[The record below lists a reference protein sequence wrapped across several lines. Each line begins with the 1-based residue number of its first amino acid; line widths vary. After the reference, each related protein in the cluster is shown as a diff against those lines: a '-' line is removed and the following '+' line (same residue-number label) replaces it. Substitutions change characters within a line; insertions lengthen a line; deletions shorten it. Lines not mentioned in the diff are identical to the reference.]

1 MVVQWRQVLCLL
13 PLIPIVVLVIFEDR
27 VSIPSCAVVPD
38 LGQQYVEEDHPD
50 DLKVMMVANLLLL
63 GSEAGYTNILFRD
76 YYMSRWGSRRKGGL
90 GGRGSRRE
98 GSRREGFRWEG
109 ISAEGESRLE
119 GFRWEGISAEGE
131 SRLEGSL
138 GWRGSRLEGISARGV
153 GGGRGFGGRG
163 VGKGGVAPRGGF
175 GQVGVGGRLRLGISV
190 GGGSCRAG
198 GAVGQERASS
208 AALKSSRSLKA
219 EKDKPPPPLPGPEFW
234 FRAPYLGGGDEL
246 WHLVEADAEVGKVVD
261 LPLLGY
267 KEVSVEEDCFISPKS
282 VLRFQVERGE
292 FPHCLSAYR
301 NYVVPPTAFATWA
314 DEILGNADFM
324 ELLRRADVH
333 RAVVNSLRLVILRER
348 KWMDVVVSRWSTDSH
363 TLPVAWGEIGPTLE
377 DVGCLLRLPMLG
389 KVDPSSGR
397 LSPSQQGVVDAL
409 RKSVRREKD
418 QGGGKKGHGGVKNT
432 FTEWARYWYKDLGAS
447 RAGEE
452 APVVID
458 GPGLKEP
465 AHLAAFLAYWLT
477 WYIFPGPPKDG
488 VDTALFELAAILAS
502 GESVAPEPNDFG
514 GDDGG
519 GEGEPCRSVCRS
531 ARWSGSGV
539 RDVRGGIAE
548 VIDIEGEFVARPYV
562 NTPKGVF
569 SFNVYSEEDV
579 VTFANKDDASTAEL
593 FRMSC
598 MMRGELPYFVNG
610 KYGSVTY
617 DPMRVARQF
626 GYDQGVPK
634 SLLPSG
640 AVGDVWKRFLKS
652 AFPAELRDNL
662 VRFLEY
668 VKGVPVSLEVEDVL
682 SQDGE
687 LCLPKVKDPA
697 LASFVVRSP
706 HVKEEV
712 LGRVEEY
719 LENTYG
725 ILAKDVRSSVSLR
738 DRDGGG
744 QAEGVRL
751 KSKHTSKRPAKDAGG
766 WSSPANG
773 ERLGI
778 TSKGN
783 EESSKAVHPKA
794 VEEVVRISRVEAETG
809 GGSGVPSNSVEA
821 IGTLNEHAVA
831 RGGMDDI
838 WGDEGVS
845 SGGVAPPR
853 KGGEES
859 SEAMRTDDVEETVK
873 TPRAEASATAAG
885 GCLAVPLDSLET
897 IGTFEQNAA
906 VHGVVNDIWED
917 EGVSSGGVS
926 HPWKGKSLRH
936 MRPSDGVLN
945 EEEEEEETEGEE
957 EEEGSEEDDRGD
969 EEGEE
974 EEGEEEAGLVEGRGV
989 RPGGGGRWWRVKL
1002 ARGCEWEKDAQR
1014 LALVSLVSFVELL
1027 EDVSLP
1033 EATPEDFASV
1043 YGGLAA
1049 LGSYQLEV
1057 DWLRK
1062 RIDQMAV
1069 LLELPAWRDRLEK
1082 VNKELEEV
1090 EAAAARLRK
1099 RKEKLEGEVVGART
1113 AARETLIC
1121 LVTPVKGCGDEERL
1135 GAGWFSFVLLML
1147 VSF

>member
-1 MVVQWRQVLCLL
+1 MTARPKLL
-13 PLIPIVVLVIFEDR
+13 VTR
-27 VSIPSCAVVPD
+27 RAGAVV
-38 LGQQYVEEDHPD
+38 E
-50 DLKVMMVANLLLL
+50 
-63 GSEAGYTNILFRD
+63 
-76 YYMSRWGSRRKGGL
+76 
-90 GGRGSRRE
+90 
-98 GSRREGFRWEG
+98 
-109 ISAEGESRLE
+109 
-119 GFRWEGISAEGE
+119 
-131 SRLEGSL
+131 
-138 GWRGSRLEGISARGV
+138 
-153 GGGRGFGGRG
+153 
-163 VGKGGVAPRGGF
+163 PR
-175 GQVGVGGRLRLGISV
+175 
-190 GGGSCRAG
+190 
-198 GAVGQERASS
+198 QERASS

-246 WHLVEADAEVGKVVD
+246 
-261 LPLLGY
+261 
-267 KEVSVEEDCFISPKS
+267 
-282 VLRFQVERGE
+282 
-292 FPHCLSAYR
+292 
-301 NYVVPPTAFATWA
+301 
-314 DEILGNADFM
+314 
-324 ELLRRADVH
+324 
-333 RAVVNSLRLVILRER
+333 
-348 KWMDVVVSRWSTDSH
+348 
-363 TLPVAWGEIGPTLE
+363 
-377 DVGCLLRLPMLG
+377 LG

-432 FTEWARYWYKDLGAS
+432 FTEWARFWYKDLGAS

-502 GESVAPEPNDFG
+502 GESVPLAPLFLGTLFKRLDMLHDAARRSCGRYDLPIYVATNFLHMFLFERFPKVAPEPNDFG

-531 ARWSGSGV
+531 AQWSGSGV
-539 RDVRGGIAE
+539 RDVRGGIAD

-569 SFNVYSEEDV
+569 SLNVYSEEDV

-598 MMRGELPYFVNG
+598 MIRGELPYFVNG

-652 AFPAELRDNL
+652 AFPAELRSMHTITL
-662 VRFLEY
+662 PGAKRMGGL
-668 VKGVPVSLEVEDVL
+668 EDVL

-697 LASFVVRSP
+697 LASFGVRSP

-719 LENTYG
+719 LKNTYG
-725 ILAKDVRSSVSLR
+725 ILAKDVRSSVSWS

-751 KSKHTSKRPAKDAGG
+751 KSKHTSKRLAKDAEGVVKSG
-766 WSSPANG
+766 K
-773 ERLGI
+773 RKK

-794 VEEVVRISRVEAETG
+794 VEEVVRIPRVEAETG

-821 IGTLNEHAVA
+821 IG
-831 RGGMDDI
+831 
-838 WGDEGVS
+838 
-845 SGGVAPPR
+845 
-853 KGGEES
+853 GEES
-859 SEAMRTDDVEETVK
+859 SKAMQTDDVEETVK
-873 TPRAEASATAAG
+873 TPRAEPSATAAG

-957 EEEGSEEDDRGD
+957 EEVGSEEDDRGD

-974 EEGEEEAGLVEGRGV
+974 EEGEEEAGLVEGRG
-989 RPGGGGRWWRVKL
+989 GGGGKPTVWRRAVVASQACKRMRMGKECAVVGVGGKRWPSTFVRL
-1002 ARGCEWEKDAQR
+1002 GNMSTFSRR

-1027 EDVSLP
+1027 EDVSLL
-1033 EATPEDFASV
+1033 EATPEDFVSV
-1043 YGGLAA
+1043 YRGLVA

-1090 EAAAARLRK
+1090 EATAARLRK
-1099 RKEKLEGEVVGART
+1099 RKEKLEGEVAG
-1113 AARETLIC
+1113 REN
-1121 LVTPVKGCGDEERL
+1121 GCSGDFDMSSH
-1135 GAGWFSFVLLML
+1135 AGQGLRR
-1147 VSF
+1147 

>member
-1 MVVQWRQVLCLL
+1 MLFYNLLYYCVLKQVENRLTRVEQSPSKSMQTALAPCKKALVANELL
-13 PLIPIVVLVIFEDR
+13 R
-27 VSIPSCAVVPD
+27 
-38 LGQQYVEEDHPD
+38 HPD
-50 DLKVMMVANLLLL
+50 ADVKVAVASCISEITRITAPDAPYEDDQMKDVFQLIVSSFENLSDKSSRSYHKRTLILETVANVRSCVVMLDLECDGLIIEMFQHFLNAISMTARPKLLV
-63 GSEAGYTNILFRD
+63 TR
-76 YYMSRWGSRRKGGL
+76 
-90 GGRGSRRE
+90 
-98 GSRREGFRWEG
+98 
-109 ISAEGESRLE
+109 
-119 GFRWEGISAEGE
+119 
-131 SRLEGSL
+131 
-138 GWRGSRLEGISARGV
+138 
-153 GGGRGFGGRG
+153 
-163 VGKGGVAPRGGF
+163 
-175 GQVGVGGRLRLGISV
+175 
-190 GGGSCRAG
+190 RAG
-198 GAVGQERASS
+198 TMVEPRQERASS
-208 AALKSSRSLKA
+208 AALKSNRSLKA

-234 FRAPYLGGGDEL
+234 FRAPYLGGGDKL

-261 LPLLGY
+261 KPLLGY
-267 KEVSVEEDCFISPKS
+267 KEELCCS
-282 VLRFQVERGE
+282 L
-292 FPHCLSAYR
+292 
-301 NYVVPPTAFATWA
+301 A
-314 DEILGNADFM
+314 DEILGNADFV
-324 ELLRRADVH
+324 ELLRKADIH

-348 KWMDVVVSRWSTDSH
+348 KRMDVVVSRWSTDSH
-363 TLPVAWGEIGPTLE
+363 TLPVLWGEIGPTLE

-409 RKSVRREKD
+409 WKSVRLEKD

-452 APVVID
+452 AP
-458 GPGLKEP
+458 
-465 AHLAAFLAYWLT
+465 
-477 WYIFPGPPKDG
+477 DG

-502 GESVAPEPNDFG
+502 R
-514 GDDGG
+514 
-519 GEGEPCRSVCRS
+519 EGEPCRSVCRS

-539 RDVRGGIAE
+539 RDVRGGIAD

-617 DPMRVARQF
+617 DLMRVACQF
-626 GYDQGVPK
+626 G
-634 SLLPSG
+634 SMHTITLPG
-640 AVGDVWKRFLKS
+640 AKRMGGCTKLYKKYW
-652 AFPAELRDNL
+652 RDNL

-668 VKGVPVSLEVEDVL
+668 VKGVPASLEVEDVM

-697 LASFVVRSP
+697 LASFGVRSP

-719 LENTYG
+719 LKNTYG
-725 ILAKDVRSSVSLR
+725 ILAKDVRSSVSLS
-738 DRDGGG
+738 DRDGEG

-751 KSKHTSKRPAKDAGG
+751 KSKLTSKRPAKDAEGVVKSG
-766 WSSPANG
+766 K
-773 ERLGI
+773 RRK

-794 VEEVVRISRVEAETG
+794 VEEVVRIPRVEAETG
-809 GGSGVPSNSVEA
+809 GGSGVPSNSEEA

-859 SEAMRTDDVEETVK
+859 SKVIQTDDVEETVK

-936 MRPSDGVLN
+936 MHPSDRVLN
-945 EEEEEEETEGEE
+945 EEEEEEGE
-957 EEEGSEEDDRGD
+957 
-969 EEGEE
+969 
-974 EEGEEEAGLVEGRGV
+974 A
-989 RPGGGGRWWRVKL
+989 K
-1002 ARGCEWEKDAQR
+1002 A
-1014 LALVSLVSFVELL
+1014 
-1027 EDVSLP
+1027 
-1033 EATPEDFASV
+1033 
-1043 YGGLAA
+1043 
-1049 LGSYQLEV
+1049 
-1057 DWLRK
+1057 
-1062 RIDQMAV
+1062 
-1069 LLELPAWRDRLEK
+1069 
-1082 VNKELEEV
+1082 
-1090 EAAAARLRK
+1090 
-1099 RKEKLEGEVVGART
+1099 
-1113 AARETLIC
+1113 
-1121 LVTPVKGCGDEERL
+1121 
-1135 GAGWFSFVLLML
+1135 
-1147 VSF
+1147 

>member
-1 MVVQWRQVLCLL
+1 MTARPKLL
-13 PLIPIVVLVIFEDR
+13 VTR
-27 VSIPSCAVVPD
+27 RAGAVV
-38 LGQQYVEEDHPD
+38 E
-50 DLKVMMVANLLLL
+50 
-63 GSEAGYTNILFRD
+63 
-76 YYMSRWGSRRKGGL
+76 
-90 GGRGSRRE
+90 
-98 GSRREGFRWEG
+98 
-109 ISAEGESRLE
+109 
-119 GFRWEGISAEGE
+119 
-131 SRLEGSL
+131 
-138 GWRGSRLEGISARGV
+138 
-153 GGGRGFGGRG
+153 
-163 VGKGGVAPRGGF
+163 PR
-175 GQVGVGGRLRLGISV
+175 
-190 GGGSCRAG
+190 
-198 GAVGQERASS
+198 QERASF

-234 FRAPYLGGGDEL
+234 FREPYLGGVDEL

-261 LPLLGY
+261 KPLLGY
-267 KEVSVEEDCFISPKS
+267 KEVSVEEDYFISPKS

-314 DEILGNADFM
+314 DEILGNADFV
-324 ELLRRADVH
+324 ELLRRADIH

-348 KWMDVVVSRWSTDSH
+348 KWMDVVLSRWSTDSH

-465 AHLAAFLAYWLT
+465 VHLAAFLAYWLT
-477 WYIFPGPPKDG
+477 WYVFPRPPKDG
-488 VDTALFELAAILAS
+488 VDTALFALAAILAS
-502 GESVAPEPNDFG
+502 GESVPLAPLFLGTLFKRLDMLHDAARHSCGVAPEPNDFGGGG

-519 GEGEPCRSVCRS
+519 GEGEPCRSVCQS

-539 RDVRGGIAE
+539 RDVRGGIAD

-697 LASFVVRSP
+697 LASFGVRSP

-719 LENTYG
+719 LKNTYG
-725 ILAKDVRSSVSLR
+725 ILAKDVRSSVSLS

-751 KSKHTSKRPAKDAGG
+751 KSKHTSKRPAKDAEGVVKSG
-766 WSSPANG
+766 K
-773 ERLGI
+773 RRK

-783 EESSKAVHPKA
+783 EESSKAVHPKV

-873 TPRAEASATAAG
+873 TPRAEASATAAR

-906 VHGVVNDIWED
+906 VHGVVNDIFFKT
-917 EGVSSGGVS
+917 GQALQRFSFKTSSKEFV
-926 HPWKGKSLRH
+926 
-936 MRPSDGVLN
+936 VVN
-945 EEEEEEETEGEE
+945 EELW
-957 EEEGSEEDDRGD
+957 GS
-969 EEGEE
+969 
-974 EEGEEEAGLVEGRGV
+974 
-989 RPGGGGRWWRVKL
+989 
-1002 ARGCEWEKDAQR
+1002 
-1014 LALVSLVSFVELL
+1014 F
-1027 EDVSLP
+1027 
-1033 EATPEDFASV
+1033 
-1043 YGGLAA
+1043 
-1049 LGSYQLEV
+1049 
-1057 DWLRK
+1057 
-1062 RIDQMAV
+1062 ID
-1069 LLELPAWRDRLEK
+1069 
-1082 VNKELEEV
+1082 
-1090 EAAAARLRK
+1090 
-1099 RKEKLEGEVVGART
+1099 
-1113 AARETLIC
+1113 
-1121 LVTPVKGCGDEERL
+1121 
-1135 GAGWFSFVLLML
+1135 
-1147 VSF
+1147 